1 VDTQPYPKD
10 PHVLDLPDPSLLII
24 CTDPD
29 NPANVSEDSDPY
41 QNVRDPEHWLRH
53 TNIFVTKIFNL
64 IITLIESSRLPADS
78 TSSITSA
85 PKPRAITLRAM
96 SSGDTASQQ

>member
-1 VDTQPYPKD
+1 MDR
-10 PHVLDLPDPSLLII
+10 HVFGPPGSVIN

-29 NPANVSEDSDPY
+29 NPMNVSENSDLY
-41 QNVRDPEHWLRH
+41 QNVTDPEHWQGNVRH
-53 TNIFVTKIFNL
+53 ISKKSPTNIVTKIVKL
-64 IITLIESSRLPADS
+64 VITLIESSRLPADS